1 MLGTTV
7 GLSYTKDR
15 FWVSFHKVH
24 ELTPLCFLPLFLLVK
39 GFLINEFWL
48 CYNHTVH
55 CLIIHP
61 VLFVF
66 TADCNSKSV
75 FVLALSSL
83 TLFLL
88 QSLLQGR

>member
-1 MLGTTV
+1 MLGATV
-7 GLSYTKDR
+7 GLGYSKDR
-15 FWVSFHKVH
+15 FWVSFHKMH
-24 ELTPLCFLPLFLLVK
+24 ELTPLCFLSLLLLVE

-55 CLIIHP
+55 SLIIHH
-61 VLFVF
+61 VLFVL
-66 TADCNSKSV
+66 TADCDSKSV
-75 FVLALSSL
+75 LVLPLSRL